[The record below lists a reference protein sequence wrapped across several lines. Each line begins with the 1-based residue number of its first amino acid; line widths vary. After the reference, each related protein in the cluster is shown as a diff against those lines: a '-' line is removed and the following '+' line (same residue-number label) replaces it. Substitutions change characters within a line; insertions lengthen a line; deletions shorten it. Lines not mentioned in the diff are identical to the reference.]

1 MKKIWFE
8 NIFGA
13 KGAENIYKPDLFHDF
28 QLGYHTTDRTI
39 LKCILPEALCTAMP
53 VTSTTTFWGTFG
65 RFFGRGLGGLIGP
78 TLYKGEFALY
88 RCMA

>member
-13 KGAENIYKPDLFHDF
+13 EGAENIYKPDLFHDF

-53 VTSTTTFWGTFG
+53 VTSKTNSRTVK
-65 RFFGRGLGGLIGP
+65 RKMLISKKP
-78 TLYKGEFALY
+78 HHLASIYRKLAL
-88 RCMA
+88 